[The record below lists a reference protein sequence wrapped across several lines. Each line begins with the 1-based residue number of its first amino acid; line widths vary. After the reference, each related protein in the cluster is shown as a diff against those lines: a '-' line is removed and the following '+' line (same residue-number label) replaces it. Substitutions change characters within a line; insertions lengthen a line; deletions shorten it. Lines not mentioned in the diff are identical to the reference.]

1 MKARRKELRSMSKA
15 EYIKAQKKAQKN
27 YRSQLLKGNYPYLQ
41 ALDDIV
47 SFSEISS
54 EAELGLIEIPLNAI
68 VGTKTSGR
76 KQAFASNFMPL
87 LNENSEFAQKWAS
100 LYNAHIK
107 EGIRNPIKAVE
118 FMNRFYVVEGNKRVS
133 VLKYVD
139 AVSIQANVTRLVPQ
153 KSDAKENRIYYE
165 FLDFYQSTAINYLD
179 FSREGCYTRLITAL
193 GKAADESWTDDEK
206 MNLHSAYI
214 HFLDVYEEKGGRKL
228 SLTSGDAFLTYLEI
242 YGYKD
247 MLDKSHRELQK
258 EILAIWKDFEIY
270 PARRSVELVMAP
282 EKKSEEKALL
292 TRILPLPSAPLKI
305 AFVHDHT
312 PEESSWT
319 YGHELGRHYLENV
332 FTERVITSCYITD
345 EDPEKGSETI
355 KKAID
360 DGNTVI
366 FTTSP
371 KLLNAS
377 VKTALKHPSIRI
389 LNCSLNSS
397 FGHLR
402 TYYGRMYEAKYLTGI
417 LAGILSP
424 DDSIGYVAD
433 YPIYGSTAS
442 INAFALGV
450 KTVNPNTKVCLA
462 WTCVKDNRFQE
473 HFASRQI
480 SYVSGQD
487 LLTPYRESRQFGL
500 YHICNEQI
508 TNVAMPVCHWGK
520 FYERIVASILNG
532 SWKKEVTRSKDK
544 SINYFWGLSSGMI
557 DVICSKHVPAATE
570 HLLELIK
577 QNISSGQFHPFSCEI
592 HSQDGILR
600 NEKGTVM
607 PAGQIGSMDWLLDN
621 IEGTFPSVSSMT
633 EEASR
638 IVKLQGVGKYQE
650 QSELS

>member
-1 MKARRKELRSMSKA
+1 MSVTEYVKARR
-15 EYIKAQKKAQKN
+15 KAQKN
-27 YRSQLLKGNYPYLQ
+27 YRAQLLKGTYPYLQ

-47 SFSEISS
+47 SFAEISS
-54 EAELGLIEIPLNAI
+54 ETELGLVEIPLNAI
-68 VGTKTSGR
+68 VGTKTAGR

-87 LNENSEFAQKWAS
+87 LEENSEFARKWIA
-100 LYNAHIK
+100 LYNAHIE
-107 EGIRNPIKAVE
+107 EGIRDPVKAVE

-139 AVSIQANVTRLVPQ
+139 AVSIQAEVTRLVPQ
-153 KSDAKENRIYYE
+153 KTDTKENRIYYE
-165 FLDFYQSTAINYLD
+165 FMDFYRSTAINYLD
-179 FSREGCYTRLITAL
+179 FSQEGCYARLLAAL
-193 GKAADESWTDDEK
+193 GKSADASWTDDEK

-214 HFLDVYEEKGGRKL
+214 HFQDIYEEKGGRKL
-228 SLTSGDAFLTYLEI
+228 PLTVGDAFLTYLEI

-247 MLDKSHRELQK
+247 MVEKSHRELLE

-282 EKKSEEKALL
+282 EKESGEKALR
-292 TRILPLPSAPLKI
+292 TRILPLSSSPLKI
-305 AFVHDHT
+305 AFVHDRT

-319 YGHELGRHYLENV
+319 YGHELGRHYLENALAEKV
-332 FTERVITSCYITD
+332 STSFYITD
-345 EDPEKGSETI
+345 GNPEEGSEWI

-360 DGNTVI
+360 DGNTVV

-377 VKTALKHPSIRI
+377 VKAALKYPSIQI
-389 LNCSLNSS
+389 LNCSLNSC

-424 DDSIGYVAD
+424 DDAIGYVAD

-450 KTVNPNTKVCLA
+450 KTVNPNVKVCLE

-473 HFASRQI
+473 HFAARHI

-487 LLTPYRESRQFGL
+487 LLTPYRGSRQFGL
-500 YHICNEQI
+500 YDIRDGQI

-520 FYERIVASILNG
+520 FYERIVTSILNG
-532 SWKKEVTRSKDK
+532 SWKKGVTRSREK

-557 DVICSKHVPAATE
+557 DVICSKHVPAATG
-570 HLLELIK
+570 HFLELIK

-592 HSQDGILR
+592 HSQDGTLR
-600 NEKGTVM
+600 NEAGTVM

-621 IEGTFPSVSSMT
+621 IEGAFPSVSSMT
-633 EEASR
+633 EEAKR
-638 IVKLQGVGKYQE
+638 IVKLQGVGTYPE
-650 QSELS
+650 QSEPS

>member
-1 MKARRKELRSMSKA
+1 MSVTEYVKARR
-15 EYIKAQKKAQKN
+15 KAQKN
-27 YRSQLLKGNYPYLQ
+27 YRAQLLKGTYPYLQ

-47 SFSEISS
+47 SFAEISS
-54 EAELGLIEIPLNAI
+54 ETELGLIEIPLNAI
-68 VGTKTSGR
+68 VGTKTAGR

-87 LNENSEFAQKWAS
+87 LEENSEFARKWIA
-100 LYNAHIK
+100 LYNAHIE
-107 EGIRNPIKAVE
+107 EGIRDPVKAVE

-139 AVSIQANVTRLVPQ
+139 AVSIQAEVTRLVPQ
-153 KSDAKENRIYYE
+153 KTDTKENRIYYE
-165 FLDFYQSTAINYLD
+165 FMDFYRSTAINYLD
-179 FSREGCYTRLITAL
+179 FSQEGCYARLLAAL
-193 GKAADESWTDDEK
+193 GKSADASWTDDEK

-214 HFLDVYEEKGGRKL
+214 HFQDIYEEKGGRKL
-228 SLTSGDAFLTYLEI
+228 PLTVGDAFLTYLEI

-247 MLDKSHRELQK
+247 MVEKSHRELLE

-282 EKKSEEKALL
+282 EKESGEKALR
-292 TRILPLPSAPLKI
+292 TRILPLSSSPLKI
-305 AFVHDHT
+305 AFVHDRT

-319 YGHELGRHYLENV
+319 YGHELGRHYLENALAEKV
-332 FTERVITSCYITD
+332 STSFYITD
-345 EDPEKGSETI
+345 GNPEEGSEWI

-360 DGNTVI
+360 DGNTVV

-377 VKTALKHPSIRI
+377 VKAALKYPSIQI
-389 LNCSLNSS
+389 LNCSLNSC

-424 DDSIGYVAD
+424 DDAIGYVAD

-450 KTVNPNTKVCLA
+450 KTVNPNVNVCLE

-473 HFASRQI
+473 HFAARHI

-487 LLTPYRESRQFGL
+487 LLTPYRGSRQFGL
-500 YHICNEQI
+500 YDIRDGQI

-520 FYERIVASILNG
+520 FYERIVTTILNG
-532 SWKKEVTRSKDK
+532 SWKKGVTRSREK

-557 DVICSKHVPAATE
+557 DLICSKHVPAATWQ
-570 HLLELIK
+570 LVELVK
-577 QNISSGQFHPFSCEI
+577 REISQGQFHPFSMEI
-592 HSQDGILR
+592 HAQDGALK
-600 NEKGTVM
+600 N
-607 PAGQIGSMDWLLDN
+607 PAGSTMPEYLIGSMDWLSDN
-621 IEGTFPSVSSMT
+621 VCGSFPAYQT
-633 EEASR
+633 LTDEAKR
-638 IVKLQGVGKYQE
+638 IVKLQGVGTYQE
-650 QSELS
+650 QK

>member
-1 MKARRKELRSMSKA
+1 MSKTEYMKAR
-15 EYIKAQKKAQKN
+15 KKAQRN
-27 YRSQLLKGNYPYLQ
+27 YRAQLLKGTYPYLQ

-47 SFSEISS
+47 SFAEISS
-54 EAELGLIEIPLNAI
+54 ESELGLVEIPLNAI

-87 LNENSEFAQKWAS
+87 LDENSEFAHKWAS
-100 LYNAHIK
+100 LYSAHIE
-107 EGIRNPIKAVE
+107 EGIRDPIKAVE

-139 AVSIQANVTRLVPQ
+139 AVSIQANVTRLVPL
-153 KSDAKENRIYYE
+153 KTDSRENRIYYE
-165 FLDFYQSTAINYLD
+165 FLDFYRSTAINYLD
-179 FSREGCYTRLITAL
+179 FSQEGCYARLLAVL
-193 GKAADESWTDDEK
+193 EKSADTPWTDDEK
-206 MNLHSAYI
+206 MNLHSSYI
-214 HFLDVYEEKGGRKL
+214 HFLDVFEEKGGRKL

-247 MLDKSHRELQK
+247 MLNKSHRELLE
-258 EILAIWKDFEIY
+258 EIQAIWNDFEIY
-270 PARRSVELVMAP
+270 PAKRSVELVMAP
-282 EKKSEEKALL
+282 EKKSEEKTLR
-292 TRILPLPSAPLKI
+292 TRILPLSSLPLKI
-305 AFVHDHT
+305 AFIHDHS

-319 YGHELGRHYLENV
+319 YGHELGRHYLENTLAEKISTS
-332 FTERVITSCYITD
+332 FYITSG
-345 EDPEKGSETI
+345 DPEEGSEVI

-360 DGNTVI
+360 DGNTVV

-377 VKTALKHPSIRI
+377 VKTALKYPSIRI
-389 LNCSLNSS
+389 LNCSLNSC

-402 TYYGRMYEAKYLTGI
+402 TYYGRMYEAKYLTGM

-424 DDSIGYVAD
+424 TDSVGYVAD

-450 KTVNPNTKVCLA
+450 KMVNPNASVCLQ

-473 HFASRQI
+473 HFAARNI

-487 LLTPYRESRQFGL
+487 LLTPYRGSRQFGL
-500 YHICNEQI
+500 YDIRDGQI

-532 SWKKEVTRSKDK
+532 SWKKGLTHSKDK
-544 SINYFWGLSSGMI
+544 SINYFWGLSSGMV

-570 HLLELIK
+570 HLLDLVK

-592 HSQDGILR
+592 HSQDGILQ
-600 NEKGTVM
+600 NEKGMVM

-621 IEGTFPSVSSMT
+621 IDGSFPPVSSMT
-633 EEASR
+633 EEARR

-650 QSELS
+650 QSDLS

>member
-1 MKARRKELRSMSKA
+1 MSKTEYMKAR
-15 EYIKAQKKAQKN
+15 KKAQRT
-27 YRSQLLKGNYPYLQ
+27 YHMQLLRGAYPYLQ

-47 SFSEISS
+47 SFAEISS
-54 EAELGLIEIPLNAI
+54 EVDLGLVEIPLEA
-68 VGTKTSGR
+68 VAGTKTAGR

-87 LNENSEFAQKWAS
+87 LDDNSEFARKWIA
-100 LYNAHIK
+100 LYNAHIE
-107 EGIRNPIKAVE
+107 EGIRDPIKAVE

-139 AVSIQANVTRLVPQ
+139 AVSIQASVTRLVP
-153 KSDAKENRIYYE
+153 KKTDSRENRIYFE
-165 FLDFYQSTAINYLD
+165 FLDFYQATAVNYLN
-179 FSREGCYTRLITAL
+179 FSQEGSYTRLLSAL
-193 GKAADESWTDDEK
+193 GKSADSPWTEDEK
-206 MNLHSAYI
+206 MDLHSAYI
-214 HFLDVYEEKGGRKL
+214 HFLDIYEQKGGRKL
-228 SLTSGDAFLTYLEI
+228 PLTSGDAFLTYLEF
-242 YGYKD
+242 YGYRG
-247 MLDKSHRELQK
+247 MPGKSHRELRD

-282 EKKSEEKALL
+282 EKKSEEKPVR
-292 TRILPLPSAPLKI
+292 TRILPLASGTLKI
-305 AFVHDHT
+305 AFVHDRT

-319 YGHELGRHYLENV
+319 YGHELGRHYLEDT
-332 FTERVITSCYITD
+332 FAGRVVTSFYITNG
-345 EDPEKGSETI
+345 DPEEGSGI
-355 KKAID
+355 IQKAID
-360 DGNTVI
+360 EGNTVI

-377 VKTALKHPSIRI
+377 VKAALKCPAVRI
-389 LNCSLNSS
+389 LNCSLNSC

-424 DDSIGYVAD
+424 EASIGYVAD

-450 KTVNPNTKVCLA
+450 KSVNPNAKVCLE

-473 HFASRQI
+473 HFAARHI

-500 YHICNEQI
+500 YDIRGEQLK
-508 TNVAMPVCHWGK
+508 NVAMPICHWGK
-520 FYERIVASILNG
+520 FYERIVTSILNG
-532 SWKKEVTRSKDK
+532 SWKKSATQSRDK

-557 DVICSKHVPAATE
+557 DVICSRYVPAATE

-592 HSQDGILR
+592 HSQDGTLR

-621 IEGTFPSVSSMT
+621 IEGCFPSVSSMT
-633 EEASR
+633 EEARR
-638 IVKLQGVGKYQE
+638 IIRLQGVGKYQE
-650 QSELS
+650 QSEGL